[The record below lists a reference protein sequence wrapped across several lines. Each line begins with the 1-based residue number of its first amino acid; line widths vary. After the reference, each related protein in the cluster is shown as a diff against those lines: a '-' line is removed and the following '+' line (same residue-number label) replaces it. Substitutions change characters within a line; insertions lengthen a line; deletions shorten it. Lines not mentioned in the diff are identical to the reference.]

1 MNKTQRLTI
10 LTMLL
15 AMAITVSMIESQVE
29 IGIPGVRLGLAN
41 ALGLLALS
49 IFGVREMLI
58 LNLMRV
64 LIVGLMR
71 GTLFFS
77 PGFWISFCGT
87 FLSSILAIIAAKT
100 KVFTDYGVS
109 LVSATFHNIGQVL
122 FVAFLT
128 KTPMLLFT
136 YLPFMLL
143 LGIPT
148 GWITGNVV
156 KSIKDRLLIK
166 NSL

>member
-1 MNKTQRLTI
+1 MNRYNKTKRLTI

-15 AMAITVSMIESQVE
+15 AMAITVSLIESQVE

-41 ALGLLALS
+41 VLGLMALS
-49 IFGVREMLI
+49 IFGVKEMFI

-87 FLSSILAIIAAKT
+87 FLSSTMAFVAYKT
-100 KVFTDYGVS
+100 KIFSDVGVS
-109 LVSATFHNIGQVL
+109 SVSACFHNIGQVL
-122 FVAFLT
+122 FVSFLT
-128 KTPMLLFT
+128 RAPMLLFT

-148 GWITGNVV
+148 GVLSGYVLLNVNQRN
-156 KSIKDRLLIK
+156 IA
-166 NSL
+166 

>member
-1 MNKTQRLTI
+1 MNRYNQTKRLTI

-15 AMAITVSMIESQVE
+15 AMAITVSLIESQVE

-41 ALGLLALS
+41 VLGLMALS
-49 IFGVREMLI
+49 IFGVKEMFI

-87 FLSSILAIIAAKT
+87 FLSSTMAFVAYKT
-100 KVFTDYGVS
+100 KIFSDVGVS
-109 LVSATFHNIGQVL
+109 SVSACFHNIGQVL
-122 FVAFLT
+122 FVSFLT
-128 KTPMLLFT
+128 RAPMLLFT

-148 GWITGNVV
+148 GVLSGYVLLNVNQRN
-156 KSIKDRLLIK
+156 IA
-166 NSL
+166 

>member
-1 MNKTQRLTI
+1 MKNRTRTQELTI

-15 AMAITVSMIESQVE
+15 AMAIVVSLVESQIELGV
-29 IGIPGVRLGLAN
+29 PGVRLGLAN
-41 ALGLLALS
+41 ALGLIALS
-49 IFGVREMLI
+49 LFGVKDMLK

-71 GTLFFS
+71 GTLLFS

-87 FLSSILAIIAAKT
+87 SLSSLAAILAT
-100 KVFTDYGVS
+100 KSKLFTDVGVS
-109 LVSATFHNIGQVL
+109 SVSASFHNIGQVL

-128 KTPMLLFT
+128 KAPMLIFT

-148 GWITGNVV
+148 GIVTGKVV
-156 KSIKDRLLIK
+156 QAVKEKV
-166 NSL
+166 

>member
-1 MNKTQRLTI
+1 MRTYNKTKQLTV

-15 AMAITVSMIESQVE
+15 AMAITLSLIESQVE

-41 ALGLLALS
+41 VLGLIALS
-49 IFGVREMLI
+49 IFGVKEMLT

-64 LIVGLMR
+64 IIVGLMR

-77 PGFWISFCGT
+77 PGFWISFTGT
-87 FLSSILAIIAAKT
+87 FLSSAFAIIAFKSNL
-100 KVFTDYGVS
+100 FTDIGVS
-109 LVSATFHNIGQVL
+109 SVSACFHNIGQVL

-128 KTPMLLFT
+128 SAPMLLFT

-143 LGIPT
+143 LGVPT
-148 GWITGNVV
+148 GLLSGYLLKSV
-156 KSIKDRLLIK
+156 KQK
-166 NSL
+166 NIA

>member
-1 MNKTQRLTI
+1 MRSYNRTRRLTI

-15 AMAITVSMIESQVE
+15 AMAITTSLIESQVE
-29 IGIPGVRLGLAN
+29 IGIPGARLGIAN
-41 ALGLLALS
+41 VLGLIALS
-49 IFGVREMLI
+49 IFGVKEMLI

-87 FLSSILAIIAAKT
+87 FLSSIFAILAYKS
-100 KVFTDYGVS
+100 KLFTDIGVS
-109 LVSATFHNIGQVL
+109 SVSACFHNIGQVL
-122 FVAFLT
+122 FVSFLT
-128 KTPMLLFT
+128 SAPMLLFT
-136 YLPFMLL
+136 YLPFMLI

-148 GWITGNVV
+148 GLLSGYLLM
-156 KSIKDRLLIK
+156 SIKQK
-166 NSL
+166 NIV